1 MPPTHQ
7 QKTIDLSHRYHRHHC
22 QMIDFVGVAVVGVVV
37 AGRLVMQL
45 GFECVVVGAV
55 AAAGVVDSHTDFVA
69 VAAD

>member
-7 QKTIDLSHRYHRHHC
+7 QKTMGLSHHHRQC
-22 QMIDFVGVAVVGVVV
+22 QMIDFVDVDVAVVVV

-45 GFECVVVGAV
+45 GFEFVVGVV